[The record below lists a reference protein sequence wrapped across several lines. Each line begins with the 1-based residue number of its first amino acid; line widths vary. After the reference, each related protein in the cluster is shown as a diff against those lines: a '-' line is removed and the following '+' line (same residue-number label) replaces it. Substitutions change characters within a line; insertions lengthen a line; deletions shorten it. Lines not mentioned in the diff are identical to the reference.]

1 MPKGI
6 VILRYSMKKDIER
19 MKNIVLEA
27 GKLLL
32 DERAASDISEK
43 GVADFVTAVDL
54 ASQTYIRGEL
64 EKYFPEAAI
73 LSEEGNNVDFS
84 PSEYT
89 FVLDP
94 VDGTTNLIHRYR
106 QSAVSLGL
114 VHNGVSV
121 AGVVYNPFTNELFWA
136 ESGQGAYCNGRR
148 MSVSCECDFSRCVI
162 TIGTMPYYKQYADKN
177 FDMFR
182 RIYLDAVDIRRTGSS
197 ALDICYTADGRTDA
211 FFERGLKAW
220 DFAAG
225 AVILSEA
232 GGKLTDWEGKELDL
246 YSEQNVLGSNSRIHD
261 RMLTYLN

>member
-1 MPKGI
+1 
-6 VILRYSMKKDIER
+6 MKIDIER
-19 MKNIVLEA
+19 MKSIVLEA

-32 DERAASDISEK
+32 DEGGASTITEK
-43 GVADFVTAVDL
+43 GEADFVTAVDF
-54 ASQTYIRGEL
+54 ASQNYIKAEL
-64 EKYFPEAAI
+64 ERYFPEAAL
-73 LSEEGNNVDFS
+73 LSEEGNNEDFV

-106 QSAVSLGL
+106 HSAVSLGL
-114 VHNGVSV
+114 VKSGVSV

-136 ESGQGAYCNGRR
+136 VKGEGAFCNGRR
-148 MSVSCECDFSRCVI
+148 MSVSPQTDFSKCVI

-197 ALDICYTADGRTDA
+197 ALDICYTADGRTEA

-232 GGKLTDWEGKELDL
+232 GGMLTNWDGNSLDL
-246 YSEQNVLGSNSRIHD
+246 YSEQNVLGSNSHVHQ
-261 RMLTYLN
+261 RMLSYLK

>member
-1 MPKGI
+1 
-6 VILRYSMKKDIER
+6 MKIDIER
-19 MKNIVLEA
+19 MKNIVLGA

-32 DERAASDISEK
+32 DEAGASEVTEK
-43 GVADFVTAVDL
+43 GSADFVTAVDF
-54 ASQTYIRGEL
+54 ASQNYIKAEL
-64 EKYFPEAAI
+64 EKYFPEASL
-73 LSEEGNNVDFS
+73 LSEEGANDSFEKK
-84 PSEYT
+84 EYT

-114 VHNGVSV
+114 VRDGVSV

-136 ESGQGAYCNGRR
+136 EEGKGAYCNGRP
-148 MSVSCECDFSRCVI
+148 MCVSRESDFSKCVI
-162 TIGTMPYYKQYADKN
+162 TIGTMPYYKEFADRN
-177 FDMFR
+177 FDMFK

-197 ALDICYTADGRTDA
+197 ALDICYTADGRTDG

-232 GGKLTDWEGKELDL
+232 GGKITDWDGRALDL
-246 YSEQNVLGSNSRIHD
+246 YSQQDVLASNSFVHERL
-261 RMLTYLN
+261 MSYLK

>member
-1 MPKGI
+1 
-6 VILRYSMKKDIER
+6 MKIDIER
-19 MKNIVLEA
+19 MKSIVLEA

-32 DERAASDISEK
+32 DEGGASAITEK
-43 GVADFVTAVDL
+43 SDADFVTAVDY
-54 ASQTYIRGEL
+54 ASQNYIKAEL
-64 EKYFPEAAI
+64 ERYFPEAAL
-73 LSEEGNNVDFS
+73 LSEEGNNEDFV

-114 VHNGVSV
+114 VRSGVSV

-136 ESGQGAYCNGRR
+136 VKGEGAFCNGRR
-148 MSVSCECDFSRCVI
+148 MSVSPQTDFSKCVI

-197 ALDICYTADGRTDA
+197 ALDICYTADGRTEA

-232 GGKLTDWEGKELDL
+232 GGKLTDWEGQPLDL
-246 YSEQNVLGSNSRIHD
+246 YSEQNVLGSNSHVHEI
-261 RMLTYLN
+261 MLSYLK